1 MPALSLCDFQSARL
15 EFAAVAMVRT
25 NYLFYAMMALAFV
38 AAFVLPHATL
48 PGSGH
53 LLGIFQPV
61 ARPARALAAW
71 MDRKIHAPVVV
82 DDVSPVTPRSPANVY
97 EENHQLATALASL
110 QMKFEQLS
118 QLNADRQAVGD
129 IRGLCKPATVIGAD
143 SSPLRET
150 LTITVGGSTSA
161 IVNRPVIR
169 GNLSQS
175 PLPCDLIG
183 RVVRAGLTGAQ
194 VRLVTDPGASLTARI
209 GHYDRDEQGK
219 VKMTLVD
226 QLHLLV
232 TGAGGNEMAIRL
244 SMQQA
249 QEAKIAVGDLVVL
262 DDRDWPANI
271 QGFAV
276 GHVKKIRPQPNAPLF
291 ADIRVEPA
299 GNLLRLTEVMVMVKD

>member
-1 MPALSLCDFQSARL
+1 MARP
-15 EFAAVAMVRT
+15 
-25 NYLFYAMMALAFV
+25 NYFFYAVMCLAF
-38 AAFVLPHATL
+38 ATAFVMPRASL
-48 PGSGH
+48 PGAEH
-53 LLGIFQPV
+53 FLGAFWPV
-61 ARPARALAAW
+61 ARPARAIAGW
-71 MDRKIHAPVVV
+71 VDRKVHAPVVV
-82 DDVSPVTPRSPANVY
+82 DVESPIVVRAPADVY

-110 QMKFEQLS
+110 QVKFEQLS

-129 IRGLCKPATVIGAD
+129 IRKLCRPATVLNGD

-150 LTITVGGSTSA
+150 LTVTVSGSTSA

-183 RVVRAGLTGAQ
+183 RVVRAGITGAQ

-219 VKMTLVD
+219 LKMTFVD
-226 QLHLLV
+226 KLRVLV

-244 SMQQA
+244 SMQQLND
-249 QEAKIAVGDLVVL
+249 AKISVGDLVVL
-262 DDRDWPANI
+262 DDREDWPANI

-276 GHVKKIRPQPNAPLF
+276 GHVRAIRPQPHAPLF
-291 ADIRVEPA
+291 ADIRVEPS
-299 GNLLRLTEVMVMVKD
+299 GNLMRLTEVMVMVKD